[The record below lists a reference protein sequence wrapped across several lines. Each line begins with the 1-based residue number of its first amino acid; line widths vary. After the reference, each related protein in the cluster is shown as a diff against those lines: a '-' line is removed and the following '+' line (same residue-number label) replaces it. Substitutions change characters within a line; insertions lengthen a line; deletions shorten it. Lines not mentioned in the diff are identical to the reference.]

1 MLYKEGIPGIGVR
14 SKFEFTIYRHD
25 SHQGKRQFLWLNV
38 WHWKDIPS
46 LSSQASWVCE
56 ASACKRWFAW
66 CCIYTICRY
75 ACLWFPSLLLP
86 ADADD
91 VLHMSK
97 TRLECVQCQ
106 PVLVG
111 ASHFFLSFSCF
122 TKVFAHLHELAKSY
136 IQSFNLSL
144 ILHFRLLQQQHW
156 WWASK
161 NVNCYLG
168 QPEAMRGRKLGQ
180 NVDDLR
186 ISPHRYPAHPPSVL
200 LVTHKHWHSSSSLTA
215 QRCR

>member
-1 MLYKEGIPGIGVR
+1 MQETWGRSGGVCSLRTESFWGKWRVCFYYYYKYRGLKSIWLNTRPFKFQTAWVMPQGLMLYKEGIPGIGVR

-25 SHQGKRQFLWLNV
+25 SHQGKRQFLSLNV

-106 PVLVG
+106 PALVG
-111 ASHFFLSFSCF
+111 ASHFFFSFSCF
-122 TKVFAHLHELAKSY
+122 
-136 IQSFNLSL
+136 SL
-144 ILHFRLLQQQHW
+144 IYH
-156 WWASK
+156 
-161 NVNCYLG
+161 C
-168 QPEAMRGRKLGQ
+168 
-180 NVDDLR
+180 
-186 ISPHRYPAHPPSVL
+186 
-200 LVTHKHWHSSSSLTA
+200 
-215 QRCR
+215 C